1 MKGKIDDQ
9 TLVLREHGIQ
19 VYIFH
24 VLVKQSCSKDFLFF
38 FWKSYAPG
46 VEDEQGRSTAHDKM
60 GMLYSVHNNIMAV
73 TCNLGALHNTNEK
86 FCNSS
91 ICNCL

>member
-24 VLVKQSCSKDFLFF
+24 VCSKDLLLFF
-38 FWKSYAPG
+38 SGRVTHLEWKMNKADLQHMTRLVCYI
-46 VEDEQGRSTAHDKM
+46 VYIILWQ
-60 GMLYSVHNNIMAV
+60 
-73 TCNLGALHNTNEK
+73 
-86 FCNSS
+86 
-91 ICNCL
+91 

>member
-1 MKGKIDDQ
+1 MKGKIKIDDQ

-24 VLVKQSCSKDFLFF
+24 VWKSHALKTFYF
-38 FWKSYAPG
+38 FWKSYTSG

-73 TCNLGALHNTNEK
+73 TCNLGA
-86 FCNSS
+86 SQ
-91 ICNCL
+91 

>member
-19 VYIFH
+19 VYIF
-24 VLVKQSCSKDFLFF
+24 LVCSKDLLFF
-38 FWKSYAPG
+38 FWKSYTPG

-60 GMLYSVHNNIMAV
+60 GMLYSVHNIMAV
-73 TCNLGALHNTNEK
+73 TCNLGALHNSNGK
-86 FCNSS
+86 LCNSS
-91 ICNCL
+91 TCNCL